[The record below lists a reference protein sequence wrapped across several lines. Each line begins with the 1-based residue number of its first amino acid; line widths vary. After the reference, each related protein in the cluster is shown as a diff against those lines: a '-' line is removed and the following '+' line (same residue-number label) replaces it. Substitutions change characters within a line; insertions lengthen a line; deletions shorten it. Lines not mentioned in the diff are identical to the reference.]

1 MKREVVGE
9 RAGRG
14 WYAVPAEVLA
24 ERLLGQRL
32 VRVLE
37 DGTRLWGR
45 IVETEAYLG
54 GADRA
59 SHSYNGRRTARNE
72 SMYAVG
78 GTAYVYFTYG
88 MHHCMNV
95 VCGGEDE
102 GCAVLVRALEP
113 PTDGDARGV
122 REVMRAHRVAA
133 SRARKVVEGDAWLCS
148 GPARLCQALAIDR
161 ALDGEDMVGGG
172 QLWVELVG
180 DGPVLCAGE
189 TVGRSARIGI
199 GNAGE
204 WAERE
209 LRWSVRGNGCVSG
222 RGSKRVG

>member
-1 MKREVVGE
+1 MGSVKRKSVDGQ

-14 WYAVPAEVLA
+14 WYCARAEVLA

-45 IVETEAYLG
+45 IVETEAYPG

-95 VCGGEDE
+95 VCGEEDE
-102 GCAVLVRALEP
+102 GCAVLVRALQP
-113 PTDGDARGV
+113 PPEIAAGHV
-122 REVMRAHRVAA
+122 REVMRAHRAAA
-133 SRARKVVEGDAWLCS
+133 SKARRVVEGDAWLCS

-161 ALDGEDMVGGG
+161 RLDGEDMVGGAR
-172 QLWVELVG
+172 LWVELVG
-180 DGPVLCAGE
+180 DGPVLREGE
-189 TVGRSARIGI
+189 AVARSARIGI

-204 WAERE
+204 WAGKE
-209 LRWSVRGNGCVSG
+209 LRWFLKGNACVSG
-222 RGSKRVG
+222 RG